1 MSGLRAT
8 NRKADVLQSAQFETR
23 FPDQDWV
30 ESGGSPFRAKD
41 AKEAFQIPWMTDA
54 AVMKIDGRC
63 HCGRVTYEAVIDPSS
78 VRICHCV
85 DCQSL
90 TGSAYR
96 VTVRA
101 AKEDITIT
109 AGSPKIYTRSGD
121 NGLRRFQYFCD
132 QCGSPLFTSGEGE
145 DSAIWGIRWGSI
157 TQRKTLSP
165 SSQIW
170 RRSAADWVDNIKG
183 LPAHDKD

>member
-1 MSGLRAT
+1 
-8 NRKADVLQSAQFETR
+8 
-23 FPDQDWV
+23 
-30 ESGGSPFRAKD
+30 
-41 AKEAFQIPWMTDA
+41 
-54 AVMKIDGRC
+54 
-63 HCGRVTYEAVIDPSS
+63 VTYEATVDPAF

-109 AGSPKIYTRSGD
+109 AGTPKVYTRFGD
-121 NGLRRFQYFCD
+121 NGSKRLQYFCD
-132 QCGSPLFTSGEGE
+132 ECGSPLFTTGEGE
-145 DSAIWGIRWGSI
+145 DAAVWGIRWGSI
-157 TQRKTLSP
+157 SQRQNLSP

-170 RRSAADWVDNIKG
+170 RRSAASWVDSIEG
-183 LPAHDKD
+183 LPAHDMD

>member
-1 MSGLRAT
+1 MM
-8 NRKADVLQSAQFETR
+8 N
-23 FPDQDWV
+23 
-30 ESGGSPFRAKD
+30 
-41 AKEAFQIPWMTDA
+41 
-54 AVMKIDGRC
+54 IDGRC
-63 HCGRVTYEAVIDPSS
+63 HCGRVTYQAMIDPSL

-101 AKEDITIT
+101 SQEDITIT
-109 AGSPKIYTRSGD
+109 SGSPKIYTRYGD
-121 NGLRRFQYFCD
+121 NGLKRFQYFCD
-132 QCGSPLFTSGEGE
+132 ECGSPLFTTGEGE

-157 TQRKTLSP
+157 TQRKALTP

-170 RRSAADWVDNIKG
+170 RRSAADWVDNIEG

>member
-1 MSGLRAT
+1 MQYLRSVGNWGRKLPLGSGKGIGRSELCRLMLRFDDCWA
-8 NRKADVLQSAQFETR
+8 
-23 FPDQDWV
+23 
-30 ESGGSPFRAKD
+30 GFR
-41 AKEAFQIPWMTDA
+41 EEGMLE
-54 AVMKIDGRC
+54 IDGRC
-63 HCGRVTYEAVIDPSS
+63 HCGRVTYEAKVNPAS

-101 AKEDITIT
+101 AREHVVITSG
-109 AGSPKIYTRSGD
+109 APKVYKRFGD
-121 NGLRRFQYFCD
+121 NGRKRLQLFCD
-132 QCGSPLFTSGEGE
+132 ECGSPLFTTGEGE
-145 DSAIWGIRWGSI
+145 DAAVWGIRWGSI
-157 TQRKTLSP
+157 TQRQALAP

-170 RRSAADWVDNIKG
+170 RRSAADWVDSIEH